1 MDQMIPSGEMRG
13 LAQRLLAHETAILN
27 CSERTTPAVI
37 RVNEKLRASLI
48 RLAGAAGFRTLLTR
62 ALIVA
67 KMRAA
72 DTPGISEVQVMPN
85 GSLEG
90 LDAALPDDGETA
102 EAGLLL
108 IAQLLELLVVFIG
121 EHLVLRL
128 LSDVWPGLSLVD
140 SGVQQEA
147 KNDPTR

>member
-1 MDQMIPSGEMRG
+1 MNQTLPSGHMRG
-13 LAQRLLAHETAILN
+13 LAQRLLAHEAAILN
-27 CSERTTPAVI
+27 CSEHTASVVI
-37 RVNEKLRASLI
+37 RVTEKLRASLT

-62 ALIVA
+62 ALTLA

-72 DTPGISEVQVMPN
+72 DTPGINVLQVISN

-90 LDAALPDDGETA
+90 LDAVLPDDGETA

-108 IAQLLELLVVFIG
+108 IAQLFELLGVFVG

-128 LSDVWPGLSLVD
+128 LCDVWPDFSFVD
-140 SGVQQEA
+140 ARVQQEA
-147 KNDPTR
+147 EK

>member
-1 MDQMIPSGEMRG
+1 MNQTLPSGEMRG
-13 LAQRLLAHETAILN
+13 LARQLLAHEAAILN
-27 CSERTTPAVI
+27 CSEHTTPAVI
-37 RVNEKLRASLI
+37 RVTEKLRASLT
-48 RLAGAAGFRTLLTR
+48 RLAGTAGFRTLLTR
-62 ALIVA
+62 ALTLA

-72 DTPGISEVQVMPN
+72 DTPGISVVQVMPN

-90 LDAALPDDGETA
+90 LDALPDDGETA
-102 EAGLLL
+102 EAALLL

>member
-1 MDQMIPSGEMRG
+1 MNQVLPSGDMRG

-27 CSERTTPAVI
+27 CSEHTAPAVI
-37 RVNEKLRASLI
+37 RVTEKLRASLT

-62 ALIVA
+62 ALTLA

-72 DTPGISEVQVMPN
+72 DTPGISGMQVMAN
-85 GSLEG
+85 GSLEI
-90 LDAALPDDGETA
+90 LDALPDDGETA
-102 EAGLLL
+102 EASLLL
-108 IAQLLELLVVFIG
+108 ITQLLELLVVFIG

-128 LSDVWPGLSLVD
+128 LSDVWPDLSLVLT
-140 SGVQQEA
+140 QECNRKQ

>member
-1 MDQMIPSGEMRG
+1 MNQTLPSGEMRG

-27 CSERTTPAVI
+27 CSEHTTPAVI
-37 RVNEKLRASLI
+37 RVTEKLRASLI
-48 RLAGAAGFRTLLTR
+48 RLAGASGFRILLTR
-62 ALIVA
+62 ALTLA

-72 DTPGISEVQVMPN
+72 DTPGIHEVRVMPN

-90 LDAALPDDGETA
+90 LDALPDDGETA
-102 EAGLLL
+102 AAGLLL

>member
-1 MDQMIPSGEMRG
+1 MNQTLPSGAMRG

-27 CSERTTPAVI
+27 CSEHTTPAVI
-37 RVNEKLRASLI
+37 RVTEKLRASLI

-62 ALIVA
+62 ALTLA

-90 LDAALPDDGETA
+90 LNALPTDGDAAA
-102 EAGLLL
+102 VGLLL

-121 EHLVLRL
+121 EDLVLRL
-128 LSDVWPGLSLVD
+128 LSDAWPNLS
-140 SGVQQEA
+140 
-147 KNDPTR
+147 R

>member
-1 MDQMIPSGEMRG
+1 MNQTLPSGEMRG
-13 LAQRLLAHETAILN
+13 LAERLLAHETAILN
-27 CSERTTPAVI
+27 CSEHTTPAVI
-37 RVNEKLRASLI
+37 RVTEKLRASLT
-48 RLAGAAGFRTLLTR
+48 RLAGTAGFRTLLTR
-62 ALIVA
+62 ALTLA

-72 DTPGISEVQVMPN
+72 DTPGISVVQVMPN

-90 LDAALPDDGETA
+90 LDALPDDGETA
-102 EAGLLL
+102 EAALLL

>member
-1 MDQMIPSGEMRG
+1 MNQPLPGGDMRG
-13 LAQRLLAHETAILN
+13 LAQRLLAYEAAILN
-27 CSERTTPAVI
+27 RSEDTAPVVI
-37 RVNEKLRASLI
+37 RVTEKLRASLT
-48 RLAGAAGFRTLLTR
+48 RLAGAAGFRALLARAVTL
-62 ALIVA
+62 A
-67 KMRAA
+67 KMHAA
-72 DTPGISEVQVMPN
+72 DTCGIDVIQVMPN

-90 LDAALPDDGETA
+90 LDAALPDDSETA